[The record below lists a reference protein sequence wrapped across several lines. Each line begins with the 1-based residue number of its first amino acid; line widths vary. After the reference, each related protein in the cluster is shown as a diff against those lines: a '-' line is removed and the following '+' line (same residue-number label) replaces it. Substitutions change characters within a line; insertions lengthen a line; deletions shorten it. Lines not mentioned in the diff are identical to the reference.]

1 VLSCAAS
8 VCCSN
13 EMMFSHNE
21 HGVLCSLQR
30 QLCTHAFAIITNR
43 TQAEEAEAAAAAT
56 AAATTAA
63 QQQATHSAAAPL
75 LAGLLHV
82 RSRRSRASQAAA
94 TAAVTN
100 DLAEALRGTCSSSQR
115 AEIELAVPACG
126 LCSHSFTKSNS
137 SRSSS
142 SGSTYAAS
150 TASTTDAADDVDDVA
165 DDTEDADAAADDT
178 PETQQEEQALLAS
191 LLANSDAPTT
201 SSTASS
207 KAAAVSRI
215 QARRYANSTSTS
227 SGKRENLLVSKY
239 TQDATLLSMNE
250 QLANDHQFG
259 VLVNSLGKLLLG
271 KQGPKVQFQLDK
283 VSYCSQY
290 HSVHYHRNAL
300 RVALLLT
307 SSVFAEV

>member
-1 VLSCAAS
+1 
-8 VCCSN
+8 
-13 EMMFSHNE
+13 
-21 HGVLCSLQR
+21 
-30 QLCTHAFAIITNR
+30 
-43 TQAEEAEAAAAAT
+43 
-56 AAATTAA
+56 
-63 QQQATHSAAAPL
+63 
-75 LAGLLHV
+75 V

-100 DLAEALRGTCSSSQR
+100 DLAEALQGTCSSSQR

-142 SGSTYAAS
+142 SGGSSGSTYAAS

-165 DDTEDADAAADDT
+165 DDVADADTAVEDSPA
-178 PETQQEEQALLAS
+178 TQQEEQALLAS

-201 SSTASS
+201 ASTASS

-250 QLANDHQFG
+250 QLANEHQFG

-283 VSYCSQY
+283 VSCCS
-290 HSVHYHRNAL
+290 
-300 RVALLLT
+300 
-307 SSVFAEV
+307 